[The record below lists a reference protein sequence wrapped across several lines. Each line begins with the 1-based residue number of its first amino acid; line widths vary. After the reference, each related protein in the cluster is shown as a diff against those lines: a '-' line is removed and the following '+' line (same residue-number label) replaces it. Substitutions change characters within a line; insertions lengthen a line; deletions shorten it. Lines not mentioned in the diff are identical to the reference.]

1 MHRCLQIPEIAW
13 QVAGH
18 VPESHRK
25 TLLALA
31 LTCRL
36 FQDPALDQLWRDPGA
51 DTLQYLI
58 ACFPPG
64 LVTTSLVAGKLVV
77 KLLRSLTLSDWD
89 RPRQYCARVRKYR
102 FAYLAC
108 ITYTDAL
115 SLMSIWLPWP
125 CLLPRLEFLECD
137 ITLAEEPTI
146 AAQHIKLFFSPTL
159 RNIRL
164 FGQPALILSSLPL
177 IIVRDMPLTHLE
189 IGNGVGR
196 SEWTAGDCTA
206 ISALARRLSR
216 LQSLNVPGIDGDT
229 LQHLATLVGL
239 SSLELNALPPDLLLR
254 MHDTGTAFLTLKEF
268 SISEAHLPSVIRFLP
283 LLANSPLQELTITP
297 NRDATT
303 AQITQL
309 YAAVATT
316 ISTSSLRS
324 ISLDPFEDGDST
336 WGVSRDVFSCLRS
349 FPALTSIFL
358 RSCGGLDVDD
368 STVVM
373 LVRACPL
380 LEALCLAPH
389 NSTTLLTLAVLIPI
403 ARHCPAL
410 CNLGLTLN
418 TSTIPPSHP
427 PSPTEERVVQDCLTE
442 IDMGYSRIVKEFP
455 VARFLSGLFPSLGE
469 LYTSWEPD
477 DTAESTK
484 MDLRWKRVA
493 KLLPQLREIREEEQ
507 LWAEHK
513 ILFAAARSSASDS
526 SDE

>member
-36 FQDPALDQLWRDPGA
+36 FQDPALDQLWHDPGA

-64 LVTTSLVAGKLVV
+64 VMTASLVAGKFVV
-77 KLLRSLTLSDWD
+77 TVLRPVTLSDWE
-89 RPRQYCARVRKYR
+89 RPRQYCARVRKYD
-102 FAYLAC
+102 FGYLAC
-108 ITYTDAL
+108 IKYSDAL

-125 CLLPRLEFLECD
+125 CLLPRLESLECD
-137 ITLAEEPTI
+137 ITHVQEATV
-146 AAQHIKLFFSPTL
+146 AAQQIKLFFSPTL
-159 RNIRL
+159 RKIQL
-164 FGQPALILSSLPL
+164 LGPPALILSPL
-177 IIVRDMPLTHLE
+177 MMIIVRDMPLTHLE
-189 IGNGVGR
+189 IATGYG

-206 ISALARRLSR
+206 VSALARSLSR
-216 LQSLNVPGIDGDT
+216 LQSLNVPGVDSDT
-229 LQHLATLVGL
+229 LRHLTTLVGL
-239 SSLELNALPPDLLLR
+239 SNLELNALPPEFLPTHH
-254 MHDTGTAFLTLKEF
+254 MGPTFLTLKEF
-268 SISEAHLPSVIRFLP
+268 GISKADVPSVIRFLP

-309 YAAVATT
+309 YAAVATA
-316 ISTSSLRS
+316 ISVSALRS
-324 ISLDPFEDGDST
+324 ISLDPSGNGDST

-358 RSCGGLDVDD
+358 RSPGELDIDD

-373 LVRACPL
+373 LVHACPL
-380 LEALCLAPH
+380 LETLHLGPH

-410 CNLGLTLN
+410 RNLGLTLN
-418 TSTIPPSHP
+418 TSPIPSSHLPSL
-427 PSPTEERVVQDCLTE
+427 TEERVVQDRLTE
-442 IDMGYSRIVKEFP
+442 LGVGYSRLVKEFP
-455 VARFLSGLFPSLGE
+455 VARFLSSLFPSLRE
-469 LYTSWEPD
+469 VYTSWAWH
-477 DTAESTK
+477 DTPESTE
-484 MDLRWKRVA
+484 MNSRWKEVE
-493 KLLPQLREIREEEQ
+493 KLLPELREIREEEK
-507 LWAEHK
+507 LWT
-513 ILFAAARSSASDS
+513 LLAATRSSAG
-526 SDE
+526 DE

>member
-36 FQDPALDQLWRDPGA
+36 FQDPTLDQLWHDPGA

-64 LVTTSLVAGKLVV
+64 VMTASLVAGKFVV
-77 KLLRSLTLSDWD
+77 TLLRPVTLSDWD

-137 ITLAEEPTI
+137 ITGAKQPTV
-146 AAQHIKLFFSPTL
+146 AAQQIKLFFSPTL
-159 RNIRL
+159 RKIQL
-164 FGQPALILSSLPL
+164 LGQPALILSPL
-177 IIVRDMPLTHLE
+177 MMIIVRDMPLTHLE
-189 IGNGVGR
+189 IGNDEYR

-206 ISALARRLSR
+206 ISALACRLRR
-216 LQSLNVPGIDGDT
+216 LQSLNVPVVDSDT

-239 SSLELNALPPDLLLR
+239 SSLHLNALPPDLLR
-254 MHDTGTAFLTLKEF
+254 QMHHTEPTFLTLKEF

-283 LLANSPLQELTITP
+283 LLANSPLQELTLTP
-297 NRDATT
+297 TGDATT

-316 ISTSSLRS
+316 ISASSLGS
-324 ISLDPFEDGDST
+324 ICLDPSEDGDST
-336 WGVSRDVFSCLRS
+336 WEVSRDVFSCLLS
-349 FPALTSIFL
+349 FPALTCISL
-358 RSCGGLDVDD
+358 RSPGGLDIDD

-380 LEALCLAPH
+380 LERLYLEQP

-403 ARHCPAL
+403 ARHCSAL
-410 CNLGLTLN
+410 RNLELTLD
-418 TSTIPPSHP
+418 TSAIPSSHP
-427 PSPTEERVVQDCLTE
+427 PSPTEERVVQDRL
-442 IDMGYSRIVKEFP
+442 IQLDIGYSHLVKEFP
-455 VARFLSGLFPSLGE
+455 VARFISGLFPSLRQVC
-469 LYTSWEPD
+469 TSWASY
-477 DTAESTK
+477 DTAESTE
-484 MDLRWKRVA
+484 MVSRWKEVE
-493 KLLPQLREIREEEQ
+493 KLLPELREIREEEK
-507 LWAEHK
+507 LWT
-513 ILFAAARSSASDS
+513 LAAAGSSASDS
-526 SDE
+526 RDE